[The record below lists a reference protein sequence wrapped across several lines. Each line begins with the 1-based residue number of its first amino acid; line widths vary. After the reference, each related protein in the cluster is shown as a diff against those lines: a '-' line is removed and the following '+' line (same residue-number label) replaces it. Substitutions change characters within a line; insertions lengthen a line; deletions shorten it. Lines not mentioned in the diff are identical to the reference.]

1 MPNRPCLAPS
11 CSKIS
16 GRHSGFCVDH
26 VRMAF
31 DCCFDGCGAKVA
43 AWNMKLLCK
52 EHRWLAKK

>member
-1 MPNRPCLAPS
+1 
-11 CSKIS
+11 
-16 GRHSGFCVDH
+16 VDH